1 MNEENVATRFFDSLA
16 EVEDVESFFFQ
27 DLVHLTVIIDDDLVV
42 HLYDV
47 DSFLSVTK
55 TRRSEKPRTYIR
67 FGRGE
72 LELNDTNLCLLD
84 PGRSTCRSDR
94 VLMKQYTIHQFSV
107 IDRSSDFLDESD
119 VAKVDVG
126 RLRGNET
133 EDGIDGDGGEDGGI
147 LRDDLCEQKF
157 SKTSICVRERL

>member
-1 MNEENVATRFFDSLA
+1 LNEENVATRFFDGLA

-27 DLVHLTVIIDDDLVV
+27 DLVHLTVIVDDDLVV
-42 HLYDV
+42 HLCVEDT
-47 DSFLSVTK
+47 FGSVTI
-55 TRRSEKPRTYIR
+55 TRRFERSRTYIR
-67 FGRGE
+67 FGRGQ
-72 LELNDTNLCLLD
+72 LELNDTDLCLLD

-107 IDRSSDFLDESD
+107 INCSTDFLDEAD
-119 VAKVDVG
+119 VTKVYVG